1 MKTIEVTVERTISAK
16 PSDVYKAWLNPKVPG
31 TPWNMGEKHILT
43 PKVDA
48 LWYWLVGGTAH
59 YGMFTK
65 VEPSREIQHTWVSP
79 ATLGQESVVTV
90 TFEESKEGT
99 LMKLVHSKLPDTA
112 DGKGHEKGW
121 NMFLDTF
128 PKQFGNK

>member
-1 MKTIEVTVERTISAK
+1 METIEVTVERTISAK
-16 PSDVYKAWLNPKVPG
+16 PSEVYSSWLNPEVPG
-31 TPWNMGEKHILT
+31 TPWNMGEKHILN
-43 PKVDA
+43 PEVGA
-48 LWYWLVGGTAH
+48 LWYWLVGETAH

-65 VEPSREIQHTWVSP
+65 LVTSSEIQHTWVSP

-90 TFEESKEGT
+90 TFKEDKEGT
-99 LMKLVHSKLPDTA
+99 LMRLVHSKLPDTL

-128 PKQFGNK
+128 PQYFANK